1 MKLTSVLLSGIV
13 LSTANAAAI
22 PQPDAN
28 ANAMADAKLPTTT
41 VTITQS
47 GAEVTHRYGRFNN
60 THHEGSSTSS
70 STGTHKF
77 GRFNNTHHEGSSTSS
92 STGTHKFGKFNNTHH
107 EVTTTTI
114 VEENAANAISSP
126 FTMKNSVIGWS
137 AGAVG
142 CAAAALLL

>member
-28 ANAMADAKLPTTT
+28 AMADAKLPTTT

-47 GAEVTHRYGRFNN
+47 GAEVTHRY
-60 THHEGSSTSS
+60 
-70 STGTHKF
+70 